1 MPDDTDSCPNTA
13 NSAQLDI
20 DGDSTGDACDSD
32 ADNDGVEN
40 AEDAFVLD
48 ARGATDDDQDGMADE
63 WEALNGLDS
72 RDASDR
78 YSDTDQDGILAIE
91 EFVQDSNPNAQDQ
104 SAQILTAEG
113 PGAVAPGDT
122 GVWRMIY
129 DATDGSQ
136 SVDGLSLA
144 IFYDSSVVRIADVT
158 GVQSFSGASLA
169 SPSNDAFNLDL
180 YASTDTYIEAN
191 WSPSAPWPK
200 RFE

>member
-1 MPDDTDSCPNTA
+1 MPAIVIPT
-13 NSAQLDI
+13 
-20 DGDSTGDACDSD
+20 
-32 ADNDGVEN
+32 
-40 AEDAFVLD
+40 
-48 ARGATDDDQDGMADE
+48 R
-63 WEALNGLDS
+63 S
-72 RDASDR
+72 RR
-78 YSDTDQDGILAIE
+78 HFGHR

-180 YASTDTYIEAN
+180 DASTDTYIEAN
-191 WSPSAPWPK
+191 WSPSALPWTETLPE
-200 RFE
+200 RSASSHWSHSAALNQVQP